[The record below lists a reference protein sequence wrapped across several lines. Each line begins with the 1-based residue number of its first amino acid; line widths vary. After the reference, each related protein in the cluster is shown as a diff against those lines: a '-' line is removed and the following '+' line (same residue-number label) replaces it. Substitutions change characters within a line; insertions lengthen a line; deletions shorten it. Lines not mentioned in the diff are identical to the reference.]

1 MNLERAI
8 KNLEKKYE
16 FITGDNIAGIYHS
29 HFDDDDVL
37 IPEALAKERKAIG
50 QEELEQEQELIDHL
64 GDYHVVPILKWKISV
79 GLERNFEPGE
89 CFINYGEDYR
99 NKTVE
104 EEEYF
109 RLTLKHHKVMGYDPK
124 KDPQRMF

>member
-1 MNLERAI
+1 LNLERAI

-16 FITGDNIAGIYHS
+16 FITGDNSTGIYHS
-29 HFDDDDVL
+29 HYDNDDDL
-37 IPEALAKERKAIG
+37 IPEASAKERKAIG
-50 QEELEQEQELIDHL
+50 QELEQEQELIDHL
-64 GDYHVVPILKWKISV
+64 GDYHIVPILKWKISV
-79 GLERNFEPGE
+79 GLERNFGPGE

-124 KDPQRMF
+124 KDPQRKF